1 MKPIKMLIIL
11 ITTVLAMLGIIS
23 CKESIVPAEKLPSA
37 AKSFIEEY
45 FPGRPVSYV
54 KKDSKLL
61 GTTYEI
67 VLQDGTEIEFD
78 SKGGWDNVD
87 CKRTAVPPT
96 LVPAAISDYV
106 ETSFP
111 GQIIVKIDKE
121 PYGFEIELGNDL
133 ELRFDKDGRLLNIDD

>member
-45 FPGRPVSYV
+45 FPGRQVSYV
-54 KKDSKLL
+54 KKDSKLV

-78 SKGGWDNVD
+78 KSGEWDSVD
-87 CKRTAVPPT
+87 CKRKAIPAA
-96 LVPAAISDYV
+96 LVPVAITEYV
-106 ETSFP
+106 QSNFP
-111 GQIIVKIDKE
+111 GQMIVKIDRE
-121 PYGFEIELGNDL
+121 PYGHEIELSGGL
-133 ELRFDKDGRLLNIDD
+133 ELKFDKNSKLLHIDD

>member
-1 MKPIKMLIIL
+1 MKTIKMLIIL
-11 ITTVLAMLGIIS
+11 ITTVLAMLGIVS
-23 CKESIVPAEKLPSA
+23 CKESIVPAEKLPSL

-45 FPGRPVSYV
+45 FPGIPISYI

-61 GTTYEI
+61 GPSYVI

-78 SKGGWDNVD
+78 HNGEWDKVD
-87 CKRTAVPPT
+87 CKRTPVPPS
-96 LVPAAISDYV
+96 LVPAAISDYID
-106 ETSFP
+106 TSFA

-133 ELRFDKDGRLLNIDD
+133 ELLFDKNGKLINIDD